1 MIGLMHGYLLEGSG
15 SNLWTRSIAH
25 ALCRD
30 GQDVQLICQEAHPK
44 IYDFIAAAYIYEP
57 NGEVTTLF
65 ERDTPYAGRCVMHKP
80 RLGDTLPVYV
90 RDKYEEFPKVV
101 PMIELPDDVI
111 ATYLERNATVVERV
125 VRENGLTGLHANHAV
140 LMSVVAERV
149 SAATGVPYTIMP
161 HGSAI
166 EYAVKKDPR
175 FHAFASAAFDKAGA
189 IFCIGDEMRG
199 RVRDVFGNVPGI
211 EDKLTDL
218 NLGVDTAAFD
228 LLDPRGRPAAAAS
241 LSDAVKSLPR
251 GRPAGASAGLRKSL
265 AALKSPD
272 EAALFSLFESVRGY
286 PEKSPDADLEA
297 GLTAVDWSNDPLLL
311 FVGRLI
317 AAKGLQNIVAGLP
330 FVLEAHPSAR
340 LLAVGHGPMRE
351 VIEAQLYAMET
362 GDIGLLRTLAATGR
376 RLEGQKIENDT
387 DANLIA
393 LTAWLDRLEAD
404 SRLDDWLAACK
415 KHIRPDRVV
424 FTGYLTHKELKHL
437 FPCADVA
444 IFPSVVAEAG
454 PLVFLE
460 ALASGCFPL
469 GTYFAG
475 MAASIDNVSGRL
487 PAADADIMKLRPEAE
502 HTIGD
507 IAANTVAAVGLGGK
521 HKDTLRAAVEEHYD
535 WINVA
540 RRLAAGIEALAT
552 K

>member
-30 GQDVQLICQEAHPK
+30 GQDVHLICQEAHPK
-44 IYDFIAAAYIYEP
+44 IYDFIASAYVYEP

-90 RDKYEEFPKVV
+90 RDKYDEFPKVV
-101 PMIELPDDVI
+101 PMVELPDDVI
-111 ATYLERNATVVERV
+111 AGYLERNVTVVERV

-149 SAATGVPYTIMP
+149 AATTGVPYTIMP

-175 FHAFASAAFDKAGA
+175 FHAFASSAFARAGA
-189 IFCIGDEMRG
+189 IFCIGEEMRG
-199 RVRDVFGNVPGI
+199 RVRDVFGNVPGV
-211 EDKLTDL
+211 EAKLTDL

-228 LLDPRGRPAAAAS
+228 LLAPSDRPAAAAS
-241 LSDAVKSLPR
+241 LTDAIAALPR
-251 GRPAGASAGLRKSL
+251 GRPAGTSAGLRKSL
-265 AALKSPD
+265 AALKAPN
-272 EAALFSLFESVRGY
+272 EAKLFDLFEGVRGY
-286 PEKSPDADLEA
+286 PEKSPDADAEA
-297 GLTAVDWSNDPLLL
+297 ALGAVDWAGDPLLL

-317 AAKGLQNIVAGLP
+317 AAKGLQNIVAALP
-330 FVLEAHPSAR
+330 FILEAHPNAR

-351 VIEAQLYAMET
+351 VIEAQLHAMET
-362 GDIGLLRTLAATGR
+362 GDMGLLRTIAAAGR
-376 RLEGQKIENDT
+376 RLEGQKGEHGDE
-387 DANLIA
+387 ANLIA
-393 LTAWLDRLEAD
+393 FTAWLDGLEAGG
-404 SRLDDWLAACK
+404 RLDAWLAACK
-415 KHIRPDRVV
+415 QHIRPDRVV
-424 FTGYLTHKELKHL
+424 FTGYLTHRELKHL

-487 PAADADIMKLRPEAE
+487 PAADAAVMKLRPGAE

-507 IAANTVAAVGLGGK
+507 IARNAVAALAMGGRNR
-521 HKDTLRAAVEEHYD
+521 DTLRAAVEEHYD

-540 RRLAAGIEALAT
+540 RRLASGIESLAA